1 MDSIGNGI
9 SAYSEIDKGKPSSF
23 NPENENLDRELTIII
38 SGAQASFNT
47 TNWYITIA
55 VSVLGGI
62 LAYFVSGR
70 ALKSLKSF
78 ASQVENVQPNNLA
91 DMKISELTDEY
102 IAEYLRAEYEG
113 EEQTFSTIHTASIQ
127 YIKSYTGLTD
137 EEMDNYEDLTI
148 AALVLC
154 GDMYDNRQMT
164 VQSDKE
170 NPTVTQILALHSV
183 NLL

>member
-1 MDSIGNGI
+1 
-9 SAYSEIDKGKPSSF
+9 
-23 NPENENLDRELTIII
+23 
-38 SGAQASFNT
+38 
-47 TNWYITIA
+47 
-55 VSVLGGI
+55 
-62 LAYFVSGR
+62 
-70 ALKSLKSF
+70 
-78 ASQVENVQPNNLA
+78 
-91 DMKISELTDEY
+91 MKISELTDEY

-113 EEQTFSTIHTASIQ
+113 EEQTFSTIHTAPIQ

>member
-1 MDSIGNGI
+1 
-9 SAYSEIDKGKPSSF
+9 
-23 NPENENLDRELTIII
+23 
-38 SGAQASFNT
+38 
-47 TNWYITIA
+47 
-55 VSVLGGI
+55 
-62 LAYFVSGR
+62 
-70 ALKSLKSF
+70 
-78 ASQVENVQPNNLA
+78 
-91 DMKISELTDEY
+91 MKISELTDEY

-137 EEMDNYEDLTI
+137 EEMDLTI